1 MYQLLQKKVHDG
13 YLKAL
18 STMKKIN
25 KLLPKPNSAL
35 MIKVKNALLLERI
48 SFGCLNIIRISI

>member
-25 KLLPKPNSAL
+25 KLLPKPNRAL

-48 SFGCLNIIRISI
+48 SLDV